1 MSTFP
6 QYNVNNEHQLI
17 RRQNTYVLDRQ
28 LVTIHSEDR
37 DISQWPHSN
46 YFEITLPQTLT
57 NIQSMRLVE
66 IELPGNQYVF
76 SNNQQN
82 TKLQFY
88 IIPNVSTNTIEY
100 LALEAQST
108 IPYEINIQEGYF
120 TPSEMATEIQNL
132 MNQAVTDF
140 LVNEAGI
147 AGTSYDRFTVFF
159 DSVGQKIYFGNTFDN
174 FQFKFNEQIS
184 YTIPCS
190 AIINDNQPT
199 EVFNNYA
206 NWGLPAFL
214 GFNKEVY
221 KPIDISSNYSFEYA
235 SYDWLIPDT
244 SILPP
249 NETPHAY
256 YLSAPMTI
264 CMFGDSAIYMEIDK
278 YNNID
283 ELQPYPMA
291 TTNTYG
297 NDYNG
302 KVKSAFAKIPIT
314 ATPTAQIF
322 DTRNG
327 FLQNVAQYHPPIQNL
342 RKIKF
347 KFRYHDGRL
356 VDFRDCNFNFTIAFN
371 QLKDE
376 IARDYIIR
384 VPAEYNL

>member
-17 RRQNTYVLDRQ
+17 RRQNTYVLDRK
-28 LVTIHSEDR
+28 LVSFHSEDR
-37 DISQWPHSN
+37 DVCQWPHSN

-88 IIPNVSTNTIEY
+88 LIPNVSTNTGEY
-100 LALEAQST
+100 LALEAQT
-108 IPYEINIQEGYF
+108 VLPYEITIREGYF

-132 MNQAVTDF
+132 MNQAVTNF

-147 AGTSYDRFTVFF
+147 PGASYDRFTVFF

-190 AIINDNQPT
+190 AIVNDNQPI

-214 GFNKEVY
+214 GFNKEIY
-221 KPIDISSNYSFEYA
+221 NPIDISSNYSFEYA
-235 SYDWLIPDT
+235 SYDWLVPDT
-244 SILPP
+244 SVLPP
-249 NETPHAY
+249 SETPHAY

-264 CMFGDSAIYMEIDK
+264 SMFGDSAIYMEIDK
-278 YNNID
+278 YNNMD

-291 TTNTYG
+291 TTKTYG

-314 ATPTAQIF
+314 TTPTSQIF
-322 DTRNG
+322 DSRNG
-327 FLQNVAQYHPPIQNL
+327 FLQNVTQYHPPIQNL
-342 RKIKF
+342 RKLKF

-371 QLKDE
+371 QLRDE